1 MTLRSFD
8 YKILLGSQSPRRR
21 QLLSEMDIEFTSFS
35 IDADESFPDNMP
47 VSEVAEFLAVVK
59 SEAHKELRTN
69 ELLITADTT
78 VVKGNQILNK
88 PEDNVEAFSMLKE
101 LSESIHIVN
110 TGVCL
115 KSVMKTVRFHVET
128 AVHFD
133 VMSDENIRYYIDTYK
148 PFDKAG
154 SYGIQEWIGKIGIKR
169 IDGCFYNVMGLP
181 CHRLYQELCMF

>member
-1 MTLRSFD
+1 MTLRSFNH
-8 YKILLGSQSPRRR
+8 KILLGSQSPRRR
-21 QLLSEMDIEFTSFS
+21 QLLSEMDLKFDSFS
-35 IDADESFPDNMP
+35 IDANESFPQSMP
-47 VSEVAEFLAVVK
+47 VSEVAEYLARVK
-59 SEAHKELRTN
+59 SDSYNQLKSDEI
-69 ELLITADTT
+69 LITADTT

-88 PEDNVEAFSMLKE
+88 PEDETEAFLMLQE
-101 LSESIHIVN
+101 LSDSSHIVN

-115 KSVMKTVRFHVET
+115 RSVAKTISFHVET
-128 AVHFD
+128 VVYFD
-133 VMSDENIRYYIDTYK
+133 AMSDDNIRYYIDKYK

>member
-21 QLLSEMDIEFTSFS
+21 QLLSEMDVEFTSFS
-35 IDADESFPDNMP
+35 IDADEFFPDNMP
-47 VSEVAEFLAVVK
+47 VSEVSEFLAVVK
-59 SEAHKELRTN
+59 SEAHKELRAN

-78 VVKGNQILNK
+78 VVKGDQILNK
-88 PEDNVEAFSMLKE
+88 PEDKAEAFSMLKE
-101 LSESIHIVN
+101 LSDSIHIVN

-115 KSVMKTVRFHVET
+115 KSVTKTVRFHVET